1 MDDRAPSPNAPV
13 TLGETAEPRV
23 PHRLYA
29 LKDRNTFLVA
39 NAFGDLL
46 GMGDGLFHNDTRIL
60 SRFQL
65 SLGSHAPSL
74 LSAAIATDN
83 VFFTS
88 HSANQHLPFPGGA
101 VAPPGVLHIARKR
114 FIWEDRLFERIA
126 LVNYSRDEVIIPLVF
141 EFDADFRDMFEVRGL
156 TRPARG
162 QIQPAEIDGRS
173 VCVRYRGL
181 DEVERVV
188 I

>member
-1 MDDRAPSPNAPV
+1 MDDLGPV
-13 TLGETAEPRV
+13 IDTPATQADGADTGEPRV

-39 NAFGDLL
+39 DAFGDVL
-46 GMGDGLFHNDTRIL
+46 GVGDGLFHHDTRIL

-65 SLGSHAPSL
+65 LLGAQHPSL

-101 VAPPGVLHIARKR
+101 VAPP
-114 FIWEDRLFERIA
+114 
-126 LVNYSRDEVIIPLVF
+126 
-141 EFDADFRDMFEVRGL
+141 
-156 TRPARG
+156 
-162 QIQPAEIDGRS
+162 
-173 VCVRYRGL
+173 CV
-181 DEVERVV
+181 
-188 I
+188 